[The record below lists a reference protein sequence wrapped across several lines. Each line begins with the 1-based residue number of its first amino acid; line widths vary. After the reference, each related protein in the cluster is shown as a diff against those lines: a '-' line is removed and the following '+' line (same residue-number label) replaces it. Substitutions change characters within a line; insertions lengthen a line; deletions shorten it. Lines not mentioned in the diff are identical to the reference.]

1 MKRLIIRP
9 RSLVLVAVLAVT
21 AAMCSVSTAN
31 AASSA
36 SEGVIPAAPSN
47 LTATAVGTTS
57 VHLTWTNNA
66 SNQSGVVI
74 SRNGVE
80 SVDLQGA
87 TVSSYTWN
95 GLSPGTKYWFYVAS
109 KIYGTPGDPTGS
121 GNTQSAWV
129 GPVYA
134 TTVGH
139 PPPKTIKSGNWNGYI
154 TQRNVNFVSSASQW
168 VGLGGVPSNLL
179 QIGVVSYC
187 ALGVQVND
195 AFWED
200 TATQSNQ
207 QIISFNVHP
216 GDLIYASVEQDNS
229 KQAQLTISDNNT
241 GLVWSMFEQPALKTT
256 PKSAE
261 WIVEAG
267 GVPLANFGTVN
278 CVNCYYG
285 DFGGPL
291 APTNSNSSQVIQV
304 TPHGSA
310 TAISSITKGAD
321 GPSFSVNYVR
331 SS

>member
-1 MKRLIIRP
+1 
-9 RSLVLVAVLAVT
+9 
-21 AAMCSVSTAN
+21 MCSVSTAN

-134 TTVGH
+134 TTVGQ

-154 TQRNVNFVSSASQW
+154 TQRNVNFVQANWDVPQNMCGIKSSASQW

-278 CVNCYYG
+278 FVNCYYG